1 MQIFLFRLDHL
12 EILSYGISITT
23 LEEVFLKV
31 AEGDDLHRGGA
42 PGSLTAKNSD
52 REEIDDFQLNKVR
65 ITNSFQLFG
74 IQFSA
79 LVQKRIQYFKKD
91 IKGIIAEIFIP
102 IIVIII
108 GLCMLLIRFDSDQ
121 EARVLIPSSLYSS
134 NFKLLF
140 GGKGNIEINDN
151 FRFEKVF
158 DYFGNYNNLQDFD
171 ENLFKNKAV
180 GCKGGYYL
188 KNDITTD
195 DDLSYLIAGDT
206 VNVDIYPLM
215 MNLIH
220 TSLLRFYLNDPEF
233 QIKVINHPLPYT
245 KTEKD
250 IIKNIGG
257 IFAVFI
263 FAIGMSLIPA
273 SLIVFIVKEKQYNIK
288 HQQMVSGASQ
298 LAYWSS
304 HFFVDFIKALIPTI
318 FAALMCQAFDI
329 QGLIED
335 DCWGAVLL
343 LFIFYAAGISNFS
356 YFFSFFFKDYG
367 SAQTLSFI
375 IHFLF
380 GGVAPIILFILRI
393 IGGNT
398 KSIGDLLA
406 NIFRVLP
413 SFSFGF
419 GIMNIAK

>member
-1 MQIFLFRLDHL
+1 M
-12 EILSYGISITT
+12 
-23 LEEVFLKV
+23 
-31 AEGDDLHRGGA
+31 AEGDDLHRGG
-42 PGSLTAKNSD
+42 PHDSVTD
-52 REEIDDFQLNKVR
+52 RKSNHEEIDDFQLNKVR
-65 ITNSFQLFG
+65 IANPFQLFG

-79 LVQKRIQYFKKD
+79 LVLKRIRYFKKD
-91 IKGIIAEIFIP
+91 LKGIVAEIFIP
-102 IIVIII
+102 IIVVII

-121 EARVLIPSSLYSS
+121 QARELVPTSLYSS
-134 NFKLLF
+134 NFKFLF
-140 GGKGNIEINDN
+140 GGRGNIEINDN
-151 FRFEKVF
+151 FRFEKIL
-158 DYFGNYNNLQDFD
+158 DYFGIYNNLQDFD
-171 ENLFKNKAV
+171 EDLFKMKAA
-180 GCKGGYYL
+180 GYKGGYYL
-188 KNDITTD
+188 KNDIIKD
-195 DDLSYLIAGDT
+195 NEFSYLIAGDT

-220 TSLLRFYLNDPEF
+220 TALFRFYLNDPAF

-288 HQQMVSGASQ
+288 HQQMVSGASL
-298 LAYWSS
+298 LAYWCS
-304 HFFVDFIKALIPTI
+304 HFFVDFIKALIPTV

-329 QGLIED
+329 QSLIED

-343 LFIFYAAGISNFS
+343 LFIFYAAGISSFS

-380 GGVAPIILFILRI
+380 GGIAPIILFILRI
-393 IGGNT
+393 IGGRT
-398 KSIGDLLA
+398 KDIGDILA
-406 NIFRVLP
+406 SIFRILP

-419 GIMNIAK
+419 GIMNIAKYDSYFLFVLFSFFKI